1 MPNLQESLRAYRG
14 RRCILVVDDE
24 MINREILSSYLC
36 DDYEVLCA
44 ADGTEALS
52 LMREHKD
59 SLSLVLLDLLM
70 PVMSGFEVLKAAKAD
85 EELKHIPIIVTT
97 SEQAAELESLQLG
110 AIDFVPKPYPAVDVV
125 RARVLRIIELSE
137 DREIIQSTERDELT
151 GLLNKEFF
159 YRYAEQFDQH
169 HRETETDAVILDVNH
184 FHMINERYGKSYGD
198 EVLCRIGEKA
208 REMVRDSGG
217 IVCRREADTFM
228 IYCPHREDYKDLL
241 EQVSSGLFEE
251 DGMASNRV
259 RMRMGIYS
267 NVDKDIEVERR
278 FDRAKMAS
286 DSVRGN
292 LSKPIGLYDSH
303 LHEKNLYAEQ
313 LIEDFPK
320 AIEEHQ
326 FQVYYQP
333 KFDIRPNTPVLFG
346 AEALIRWIHP
356 TRGMISPGVFI
367 PLFEENGLIQ
377 QLDLYVWRET
387 ARQVRAWKDQFEY
400 SVPVSVNVSRVDM
413 FDQDLPVALENIL
426 EEYQITSED
435 LRLEVTE
442 SAYSQDSVQIIYAVE
457 RLRALG
463 FKVEMDDFGSG
474 YSSLNM
480 VSSLPIDALKLDMQF
495 IRNAFKPGGNTHM
508 LKIIINIA
516 DYLHVPVIAEGVET
530 EEQIDT
536 LKMMGCDIVQGYFF
550 SKPVPAIEFE
560 AFILQ
565 KKESDKAE
573 FAGADEAGEPDPED
587 LIMASRMPKTGVETE
602 GEKPS
607 VRKTSFLD
615 NDRPSG
621 IQLRTANLFFALLAI
636 LASIALFISDLA
648 VTQGYQRMQT
658 ASDRY
663 ISAQLAATDMES
675 GSDFLTDRV
684 RCFVVT
690 GQLEYLTDF
699 FEEINVT
706 RRRDLAVENLE
717 ALLEDSDNAA
727 LVNLNTALELSNE
740 LVETEY
746 LAVRMIVEAGDY
758 DPADIPD
765 EISSIE
771 LDPEIRALPADELQ
785 RRAQNLVFDNSY
797 MHFKDRIRENVSL
810 CTQALIRSS
819 SQELENAS
827 AKMAILVKIQTAITV
842 LFLLIVLAIV
852 FLIGSLVR
860 KPLTRMVELMRAQEP
875 IPPTG
880 VEELRFVTR
889 TYNSI
894 LEENRLARE
903 RLSHEASHDALTGLF
918 NRGAYDMLMESVDTS
933 HIALLIIDIDFFKSI
948 NDTYG
953 HAVGDRVLKR
963 VAEVLQASFRSVDII
978 CRFGGDEFV
987 VVMTRV
993 NASMGQLVM
1002 NKIERANAILSSPKD
1017 DLPPVTISVGVAFSD
1032 RVKPQGDLFTDAD
1045 TALYRVKQNGRGSCA
1060 IY

>member
-1 MPNLQESLRAYRG
+1 MPNLQEPLRAYRG

-24 MINREILSSYLC
+24 LINREILKNYLC
-36 DDYEVLCA
+36 NDYEVLCA
-44 ADGTEALS
+44 ANGTEALA
-52 LMREHKD
+52 LMHEHKD

-85 EELKHIPIIVTT
+85 EELKRIPIIVTT

-125 RARVLRIIELSE
+125 LARVLRIIELSE

-159 YRYAEQFDQH
+159 YRYAAQFDQH
-169 HRETETDAVILDVNH
+169 HPETETDAIILDVNH
-184 FHMINERYGKSYGD
+184 FHMINERYGKPYGD

-208 REMVRDSGG
+208 RELVRDSGG
-217 IVCRREADTFM
+217 LVCRREADTFM
-228 IYCPHREDYKDLL
+228 IYCPHREDYKDIL
-241 EQVSSGLFEE
+241 EEVSSSLFDQDRME
-251 DGMASNRV
+251 SNRV
-259 RMRMGIYS
+259 RLRMGIYS
-267 NVDKDIEVERR
+267 NVDKNIEVERR

-286 DSVRGN
+286 DSVRSN
-292 LSKPIGLYDSH
+292 LSKPIGWYDSH
-303 LHEKNLYAEQ
+303 LHEKNLFAEQ

-356 TRGMISPGVFI
+356 KHGMISPGVFI

-377 QLDLYVWRET
+377 QLDTYVWRET
-387 ARQVRAWKDQFEY
+387 ARQVRAWKDEFEY

-413 FDQDLPVALENIL
+413 FDQNLPLVLEDIL
-426 EEYQITSED
+426 QEYRITSED

-442 SAYSQDSVQIIYAVE
+442 SAYSQDSVQIIFAVE

-495 IRNAFKPGGNTHM
+495 IRSAFKPGGNTHM
-508 LKIIINIA
+508 IKIIINIA
-516 DYLHVPVIAEGVET
+516 DFLHVPVIAEGVET

-536 LKMMGCDIVQGYFF
+536 LKTMGCDIVQGYFF
-550 SKPVPAIEFE
+550 SKPVPAHEFE

-565 KKESDKAE
+565 KKEADKAE
-573 FAGADEAGEPDPED
+573 FASAEEAGDPVPEE
-587 LIMASRMPKTGVETE
+587 LINASLKSEAEEETE
-602 GEKPS
+602 AENAS
-607 VRKTSFLD
+607 ARKSSFFGSK
-615 NDRPSG
+615 RSSG
-621 IQLRTANLFFALLAI
+621 VQLRTANLFFALLAI
-636 LASIALFISDLA
+636 LASIALFVSDLS
-648 VTQGYQRMQT
+648 VTQGYQRMQA

-663 ISAQLAATDMES
+663 ISAQVAATDMEF
-675 GSDFLTDRV
+675 GSDYLTDRV
-684 RCFVVT
+684 RCFVIT
-690 GQLEYLTDF
+690 GELEYLKDF
-699 FEEINVT
+699 FEEIHVT

-717 ALLEDSDNAA
+717 TLLAGSDNTA
-727 LVNLNTALELSNE
+727 LVNLSTALELSNE

-746 LAVRMIVEAGDY
+746 LAMRMIVEAGDY
-758 DPADIPD
+758 DPADIPE
-765 EISSIE
+765 EISSIK
-771 LDPEIRALPADELQ
+771 LDPEVRSLSPDELQ
-785 RRAQNLVFDNSY
+785 HRAQTILFDNRY

-810 CTQALIRSS
+810 CTQSLIRSS

-827 AKMAILVKIQTAITV
+827 AKMAVLVNIQTAITV

-852 FLIGSLVR
+852 LLIGTLVR
-860 KPLTRMVELMRAQEP
+860 KPLTKMVDLMRAQEP

-903 RLSHEASHDALTGLF
+903 QLSHEASHDALTGLF

-933 HIALLIIDIDFFKSI
+933 HIALLIVDIDFFKSI

-993 NASMGQLVM
+993 NSSMGQLVV
-1002 NKIERANAILSSPKD
+1002 NKVKRANELLSNPKD
-1017 DLPPVTISVGVAFSD
+1017 DLPPVTLSVGVAFSD
-1032 RVKPQGDLFTDAD
+1032 RSKPQGDIFSDAD
-1045 TALYRVKQNGRGSCA
+1045 TALYRVKQNGRGNCA